1 MRTSAGLL
9 PYHHGRSGLEVFVGH
24 MGGPFWARKD
34 EGAWSIIKG
43 LYDAEDEDPLLA
55 ARREFAEETGATVA
69 GGEISPLGEL
79 RASGKL
85 LTVYAVAADP
95 SLAFVSSNTVT
106 MEWPPRSGRIL
117 EFPELDRAQWMPLD
131 QARRLLVKG
140 QRPFLSRL
148 EAALPPPSS
157 AADG

>member
-9 PYHHGRSGLEVFVGH
+9 PYRRTESGLEVFVGH

-43 LYDAEDEDPLLA
+43 LYDAAEEDPLAA
-55 ARREFAEETGATVA
+55 ARREFREETGVSA
-69 GGEISPLGEL
+69 GDGEVLPLGEL

-85 LTVYAVAADP
+85 LTVYAVAAS
-95 SLAFVSSNTVT
+95 SLAFVSSNMVT
-106 MEWPPRSGRIL
+106 TEWPPRSGRMI
-117 EFPELDRAQWMPLD
+117 EFPELDRAEWLEIAE
-131 QARRLLVKG
+131 ARRVLVKG
-140 QRPFLSRL
+140 QRPFLARL
-148 EAALPPPSS
+148 EQSVPPAA

>member
-9 PYHHGRSGLEVFVGH
+9 PYRRTASGLEVFVGH

-43 LYDAEDEDPLLA
+43 LYSAPDEDPLVA
-55 ARREFAEETGATVA
+55 ARREFVEETGTSA
-69 GGEISPLGEL
+69 GDGEVVPLGEL

-85 LTVYAVAADP
+85 LTVYAVVADA
-95 SLAFVSSNTVT
+95 SLVFVSSNPVT
-106 MEWPPRSGRIL
+106 TEWPPRSGRTI
-117 EFPELDRAQWMPLD
+117 EFPELDRAEWLGID
-131 QARRLLVKG
+131 EARRLLAKG
-140 QRPFLSRL
+140 QRPYLDRL
-148 EAALPPPSS
+148 EKAVPLPP